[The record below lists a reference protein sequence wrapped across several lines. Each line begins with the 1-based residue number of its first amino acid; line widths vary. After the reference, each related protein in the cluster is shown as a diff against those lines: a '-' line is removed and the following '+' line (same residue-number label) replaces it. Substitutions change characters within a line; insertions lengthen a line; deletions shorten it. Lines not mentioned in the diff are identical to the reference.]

1 LIPDMQTPTHV
12 PEQPE
17 PNYHFVMVAG
27 WHPGGPSAAPQAKG
41 RTLPAG
47 WWCCDGDNF
56 AGGDVL
62 QFYED
67 GVLAAARPCAAMAV
81 YARVAMGSGAGSGG
95 GAGMTVPTGWKDEGM
110 TLTAPDGVPVV
121 LGFREY
127 ILTHGWDPDDWPL
140 APERHLERLEPG
152 DPTTGAGQRQDFRM
166 SALGWTP
173 ARGVYRIW
181 VGRDLAALEA
191 QLAERDKRIAD
202 LEAKLASAGSGSG
215 GPPASDA
222 AEKALAAIH
231 ALAAALG
238 QAA

>member
-1 LIPDMQTPTHV
+1 MIPDMQTPVHV
-12 PEQPE
+12 QEQLE

-41 RTLPAG
+41 RVLPPG

-56 AGGDVL
+56 ADGDVL

-81 YARVAMGSGAGSGG
+81 YARAVIGTGG
-95 GAGMTVPTGWKDEGM
+95 GAGMVVPTGWTDDGM
-110 TLTAPDGVPVV
+110 TLSATNGVPVT

-127 ILTHGWDPDDWPL
+127 ILTHDWNPDDWPL
-140 APERHLERLEPG
+140 APERHLESLEPG
-152 DPTTGAGQRQDFRM
+152 DPTAGAGQRQDFRM
-166 SALGWTP
+166 SALGWTQ

-191 QLAERDKRIAD
+191 QLAERDKRIAE
-202 LEAKLASAGSGSG
+202 LEAKLASTGGGSGS
-215 GPPASDA
+215 PPASDA

-238 QAA
+238 KAA